1 MRPLLLLAAFVTAVA
16 TTELVGHDIVRHV
29 LKTWDARRPVREI
42 RSEGKY
48 DESSRQTRK
57 SVPPENS
64 ESEVRSSRSKRSVGS
79 NFISPTKA
87 CNTPGFTGEFCEFP
101 ICFETNN
108 NVPDIPSQD
117 GFGASIDGAILA
129 NCTQK
134 YVVLVDET
142 MTFITFFIESETPVN
157 PTFYLQGEDG
167 TIFFPDEVVEQTKS
181 SYGAR
186 YLALAPGQ
194 YLVGPSA
201 DLQNGYCQFSMRA
214 HTDMTLQGGFILG
227 QGYDLERSDYP
238 NTRFTYY
245 QRSSPMTVHV
255 NRNRSPGSLTAISFV
270 GESNAFSRPKLL
282 GKRYNCAYEYIFESF
297 YCEAKGYYYAQV
309 EGISFQ
315 GYNFRRIL
323 PFNCIVDP
331 TPTVAPT
338 TTPAPTQ
345 PARCQNGGVL
355 VTNLDGSTYCYCT
368 GLFSGTNCQT
378 RLCSNGGTTTALNT
392 CLCADGYD
400 GQHCENVV
408 CSDSPNSDF
417 NANQPTLTFVI
428 RARTQLNDVIE
439 QVIAAASAVVNE
451 LNFDPDYIKAYV
463 LVLFN
468 NNKLLLSQTYGTFDE
483 MQVDL
488 IKAEH
493 SGDDSGNCTD
503 AVFSNVAAALQR
515 YLTYNSP
522 VYVITDALP
531 NDFDAAETV
540 FHLDSYF
547 RVPLNFI
554 FVEQIASAGCMTSV
568 ESNGY
573 RAMDSLAKRTG
584 GMTFYFS
591 TNRTTIQQFMY
602 QHMIN
607 TIYRSQLLLSN
618 DLTICSN
625 QNVYNPVSIDVAVE
639 QLVIIATGKN
649 LGLVLTSP
657 DGDASYTEL
666 IYSDG
671 TNYIWT
677 KNGPYTGNWFVNVW
691 TSDQTAGC
699 NFKVLQKFYNNKVTI
714 SQQYDLFWGMS
725 PRLDSDSPVL
735 QPQYGLEMSV
745 VVRLEG
751 FQLTSSPEHIQPFLS
766 VRAIRDDRPTTV
778 YSSNGIWRDGCR
790 YKFYFPP
797 LTCQVPNEILYF
809 NVKQPTPQPPDH
821 YCQNGG
827 IMNAA
832 NTTCFCPPGYTGTY
846 CQQVECYN
854 GGTPAGS
861 NCRCAVGW
869 TGAFCEIAKCV
880 HQSPS
885 PDFWRTNVDMV
896 FILELTQQAH
906 AQVYYLSQGFAD
918 LIRDIQSQ
926 QPNWITRFVVAGYNS
941 TWADILHVSPSSD
954 PSGVIDFVNQLA
966 LDAPTDTGCVVQ
978 LWKAIDQ
985 VSAMVRK
992 GSYLEIFTASPQLQT
1007 RDDSPYTAY
1016 DIERSKSLRA
1026 NAFIN
1031 AFEKGYACS
1040 ATDSDFAYLSAFTH
1054 STTGY
1059 NYPIHPLDLTN
1070 ALRMIPMQF
1079 SSGIVFSQYKPDC
1092 IEPMQMFFPIDAY
1105 TQTIQLS
1112 ALGFNKTLKVFDGNG
1127 SPQET
1132 MTIISDPITG
1142 WDVLEIRKACDQGW
1156 DEVQQYCMLFVVKA
1170 ATFNDAVKYC
1180 HEANGILVDDLS
1192 QEKNNYLLGEAAG
1205 FDFWLGLSNMNNTG
1219 YVWDRPDGVPA
1230 LPLSTPT
1237 FWVNGVAPTYDAN
1250 KECVYWDSSQDKTA
1264 STWTPVSCGVQKP
1277 FICQKHRYNVD
1288 NSPNVIGDLDVPA
1301 GKWYATVS
1309 VAFSASTPTS
1319 CFVEARVQSD
1329 LQVVPG
1335 FVNAAA
1341 EDDAGNDPIQDSA
1354 NNRIISYV
1362 HSLDN
1367 ANRSPILTHALL
1379 NDAYNGTFYN
1389 AATYAQR
1396 VGCSYPWM
1404 SQTFSCPNSDNL
1416 NNEFTI
1422 THMGEDEFGNLFQRV
1437 TYAHCSK
1444 ETITCNGGVRWN
1456 GFCVCTEYWTGS
1468 KCDIPICVNGG
1479 TLSPDYTTCLCPNGY
1494 TGPNCQYEVC
1504 LPPTSVTFSPNAKTF
1519 VLVVEVTTRNKPFI
1533 DSLIANLGSIVST
1546 TIQQYPSWFSN
1557 YALVTYDSTGVK
1569 FQYFQYSTINALVLG
1584 LNSNAANPS
1593 DPGTCSMP
1601 LYGALKVALSS
1612 NYVQYPNSEVFV
1624 ATSAGVNDG
1633 AIRTDVVE
1641 LIGDV
1646 QAHFTYMYNS
1656 ASDCGVTPTDGSLTQ
1671 TTRLAYASSG
1681 NVLFTPTT
1689 GFSQMFSVY
1698 LPTLWGSYVLTNPTG
1713 HQNFQCST
1721 PNDWYVEVDYA
1732 TSVIYV
1738 TTMAT
1743 YGTLGV
1749 IDPIREH
1756 IEPAVLYKS
1765 NYTKVYSIEVS
1776 GFPGVYTLS
1785 LVSPGDCYVHVYAV
1799 GGAKVYY
1806 DFAETTPSDP
1816 TASHTDGMYGSPEVG
1831 VKNVLTLHSASDS
1844 GTVLK
1849 QVELFNPDT
1858 LTMLM
1863 RSPLYRRMNCS
1874 YEYYSDPFV
1883 CNSEAIAMFVYGEDD
1898 RRQPFRRQELT
1909 YCSKYDNPVTPGS
1922 TVSPPTTAS
1931 TVTPPTVP
1939 STVPTVPAIITT
1951 TPRMTMSPG
1960 TTTTPTPPSP
1970 IAFDMV
1976 VVIDVSKA
1984 ATFNYDDTTQF
1995 VMSVLSA
2002 FTVSQEYARVAVVPV
2017 FGDAALGPLVIANL
2031 NAIGSSAVLQGYFDQ
2046 TKAFND
2052 FDSVGQY
2059 LAQSLGAITTA
2070 DFKNAGYRTGI
2081 NHHLIL
2087 YITSTSG
2094 FTDQP
2099 LPLAQGILQSG
2110 DYGIITVGYGPGI
2123 ADKDAM
2129 QNIAGGASCSFYGAN
2144 LPSLR
2149 DLVQPVQELIKTA
2162 AQNGGKYCGN

>member
-1 MRPLLLLAAFVTAVA
+1 
-16 TTELVGHDIVRHV
+16 
-29 LKTWDARRPVREI
+29 
-42 RSEGKY
+42 
-48 DESSRQTRK
+48 
-57 SVPPENS
+57 
-64 ESEVRSSRSKRSVGS
+64 
-79 NFISPTKA
+79 
-87 CNTPGFTGEFCEFP
+87 
-101 ICFETNN
+101 
-108 NVPDIPSQD
+108 
-117 GFGASIDGAILA
+117 
-129 NCTQK
+129 
-134 YVVLVDET
+134 
-142 MTFITFFIESETPVN
+142 
-157 PTFYLQGEDG
+157 
-167 TIFFPDEVVEQTKS
+167 
-181 SYGAR
+181 
-186 YLALAPGQ
+186 
-194 YLVGPSA
+194 
-201 DLQNGYCQFSMRA
+201 
-214 HTDMTLQGGFILG
+214 MTLQGGFILG

-547 RVPLNFI
+547 RVP
-554 FVEQIASAGCMTSV
+554 
-568 ESNGY
+568 
-573 RAMDSLAKRTG
+573 
-584 GMTFYFS
+584 
-591 TNRTTIQQFMY
+591 FMY

-657 DGDASYTEL
+657 DGDASYTDL

-751 FQLTSSPEHIQPFLS
+751 FQLTSPPEHIQPFLS

-809 NVKQPTPQPPDH
+809 NFFVLDSLGFSVQRAGTMYCVYEQPTPQPPDH

-966 LDAPTDTGCVVQ
+966 LDAPTDTGCIVQ
-978 LWKAIDQ
+978 LWKALDQ

-1040 ATDSDFAYLSAFTH
+1040 ATDSDFAYLSAFTY

-1070 ALRMIPMQF
+1070 VHEKCC
-1079 SSGIVFSQYKPDC
+1079 SGAENDS
-1092 IEPMQMFFPIDAY
+1092 DAIFVWNRLLA
-1105 TQTIQLS
+1105 IQAGLYRTN
-1112 ALGFNKTLKVFDGNG
+1112 AG

-1205 FDFWLGLSNMNNTG
+1205 FDFWLGLSNINNTG

-1329 LQVVPG
+1329 LQRDSN
-1335 FVNAAA
+1335 F
-1341 EDDAGNDPIQDSA
+1341 SA

-1404 SQTFSCPNSDNL
+1404 SQTFSCPNSGNL

-1456 GFCVCTEYWTGS
+1456 GFCVCTEYWT
-1468 KCDIPICVNGG
+1468 
-1479 TLSPDYTTCLCPNGY
+1479 
-1494 TGPNCQYEVC
+1494 EVC

-1593 DPGTCSMP
+1593 DPGTCSMQ

-1681 NVLFTPTT
+1681 NVLFTPTS

-1721 PNDWYVEVDYA
+1721 PNDWYVEVDYS

-1738 TTMAT
+1738 TTMTT

-1858 LTMLM
+1858 LTTLM

-1909 YCSKYDNPVTPGS
+1909 YCSKYDNP
-1922 TVSPPTTAS
+1922 
-1931 TVTPPTVP
+1931 
-1939 STVPTVPAIITT
+1939 AIITT

-1984 ATFNYDDTTQF
+1984 ATFNYDD
-1995 VMSVLSA
+1995 
-2002 FTVSQEYARVAVVPV
+2002 EYARVAVVPV

-2129 QNIAGGASCSFYGAN
+2129 QNIAGGASCSFYGAS